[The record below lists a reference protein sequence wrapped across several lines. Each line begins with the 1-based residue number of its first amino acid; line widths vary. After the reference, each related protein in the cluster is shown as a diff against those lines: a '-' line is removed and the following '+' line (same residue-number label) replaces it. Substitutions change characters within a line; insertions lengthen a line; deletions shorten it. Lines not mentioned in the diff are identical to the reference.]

1 MSDSKTLSAQEAADE
16 LGVNLATLY
25 AYVSRGMIR
34 SEAVGD
40 SKRNRRYNAAD
51 IQRLKDRKDQRRN
64 PEKVAETALHFG
76 APVIDSAI
84 TLIADGRLYY
94 RGIDATTLA
103 ENHTIEETAALIWT
117 GDIQAQIPDFPDL
130 TLPPR
135 CQIIRPH
142 LDDLTTFERFQVL
155 LPLIALD
162 DLAAYNLNFSDVVY
176 TGARIL
182 RFMAAIAA
190 DQNSASMRIVDAL
203 APNDSQSA
211 RLVNAALIL
220 CADHELNVSAFTA
233 RCVASAASTP
243 YDAVIAGLSALKG
256 AKHGGNTELVERLF
270 QDVRA
275 EGNVRKALV
284 SYLKGNLTAF
294 IPGFGHVLYP
304 DGDPRGRKLLDMVKQ
319 AYPESETVMLAESVE
334 KAVFDLKGQHANIDF
349 ALVTLANVLQLPRG
363 GAMTLFA
370 LGRTV
375 GWIGQVIEQYE
386 TGQMIR
392 PRARYIGQLPTTET

>member
-34 SEAVGD
+34 SEAVGG
-40 SKRNRRYNAAD
+40 SKRNRRYNASD

-64 PEKVAETALHFG
+64 PEKVAETALYFG

-84 TLIADGRLYY
+84 TLITDGRLYY
-94 RGIDATTLA
+94 RGMDATFLA
-103 ENHTIEETAALIWT
+103 QNHTIEEAAALIWM
-117 GDIQAQIPDFPDL
+117 GDIQARIPDFPDL
-130 TLPPR
+130 TLPSR
-135 CQIIRPH
+135 CQIIQPH
-142 LDDLTTFERFQVL
+142 LNDLTIFERFQVL

-162 DLAAYNLNFSDVVY
+162 DLAAYNLNFSDVVE

-190 DQNSASMRIVDAL
+190 NQNSASMRIVDAL
-203 APNDSQSA
+203 TPDDPLAA

-270 QDVRA
+270 QDIRGL
-275 EGNVRKALV
+275 GNVRTALA
-284 SYLKGNLTAF
+284 SYLKSSVTTF
-294 IPGFGHVLYP
+294 IPGFGHPLYP
-304 DGDPRGRKLLDMVKQ
+304 DGDPRGRALLDMVKQ
-319 AYPESETVMLAESVE
+319 AYPDSEVIVLAESVE
-334 KAVFDLKGQHANIDF
+334 KVVFDLKGQHANIDF
-349 ALVTLANVLQLPRG
+349 ALVTLANALRLPRG

-375 GWIGQVIEQYE
+375 GWIGHIIEQYD

-392 PRARYIGQLPTTET
+392 PRARYIGQMPTTET